1 MCPYRSLLLRLY
13 YYGTLPYRRWRN
25 RRDAAA
31 HRLPVTVLFY
41 HRVADDGAGETT
53 MSNRMFAR
61 QMRWLA
67 ARVELVSLQEAQR
80 RIRSTSNRRLAA
92 SITFDDGYAENCR
105 DAIPLLIRHGIPCTY
120 FVTVRNVLENEPFA
134 HDLAQGHRF
143 APNSP
148 EQVRAMAA
156 AGIEIGL
163 HGYTH
168 LDLGATDDERVLC
181 REVLAARRRLED
193 LTERPVRYF
202 SFPFGKRR
210 NLNRRV
216 FQMAAE
222 AGFEGVCSAYGG
234 YNLPGDD
241 AFHLQRMAA
250 DECMI
255 RLKNRVTIDP
265 RKLSEPRFEYQ
276 LPCPSFAATGT
287 SL

>member
-1 MCPYRSLLLRLY
+1 MCPLRSLLLCVY

-25 RRDAAA
+25 RRAAAA
-31 HRLPVTVLFY
+31 HRLPLTVLFY
-41 HRVADDGAGETT
+41 HRIADDQPGQTT
-53 MSNRMFAR
+53 TSNRTFAR
-61 QMRWLA
+61 QIRWLT
-67 ARVELVSLQEAQR
+67 RHVELVSLQEVQR
-80 RIRSTSNRRLAA
+80 RIRSGRNSRLCA

-105 DAIPLLIRHGIPCTY
+105 EAIPLLVKQRIPCTY
-120 FVTVRNVLENEPFA
+120 FVTVWNVLEGEPFA

-143 APNSP
+143 PPNSP
-148 EQVRAMAA
+148 EQIRAMAA

-168 LDLGATDDERVLC
+168 LDFGATDDERVLH

-193 LTERPVRYF
+193 LAERPVRYF
-202 SFPFGKRR
+202 SFPFGQRG

-222 AGFEGVCSAYGG
+222 AGLEGVCSAYGG

-241 AFHLQRMAA
+241 AFHLQRIAA
-250 DECMI
+250 EECTI

-265 RKLSEPRFEYQ
+265 RKINVPRFEYQ
-276 LPCPSFAATGT
+276 LPCPSFAATRT
-287 SL
+287 SP